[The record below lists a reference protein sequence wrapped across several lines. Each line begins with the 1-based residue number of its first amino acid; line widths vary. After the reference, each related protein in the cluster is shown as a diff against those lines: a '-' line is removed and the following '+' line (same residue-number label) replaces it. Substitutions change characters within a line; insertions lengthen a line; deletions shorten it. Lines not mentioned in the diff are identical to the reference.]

1 MRGGAERGR
10 VGEMRA
16 KRVKRRI
23 TCELVV
29 DGKRQ
34 SGIVL
39 DLSATGLFVQTA
51 VTSPVG
57 KEVEVHLAATR
68 TTPALTLRT
77 RVARGKRVPP
87 QLLTAAGGG
96 VGLRVINPPAAFAQ
110 LSAGDGEST
119 PSPPQPSPEAPST
132 ANNQT
137 QRRFQVR
144 LQATSG
150 MRSRSVVVQCADAKA
165 AKAQASAL
173 VGRGWDVVD
182 VSEKP

>member
-1 MRGGAERGR
+1 
-10 VGEMRA
+10 MRA

-34 SGIVL
+34 SGIAL

-51 VTSPVG
+51 VTYPVG

-96 VGLRVINPPAAFAQ
+96 MGLRVINPPLAFAQ
-110 LSAGDGEST
+110 LSTGDGEVT
-119 PSPPQPSPEAPST
+119 PSPPPPEAPST
-132 ANNQT
+132 PKGET

-144 LQATSG
+144 LQATG
-150 MRSRSVVVQCADAKA
+150 GTRSRSVVVQCADAKA
-165 AKAQASAL
+165 AKVQASAV

>member
-1 MRGGAERGR
+1 
-10 VGEMRA
+10 VGEKRA

-23 TCELVV
+23 TCELVI

-68 TTPALTLRT
+68 STPALTLRT

-87 QLLTAAGGG
+87 QLLTTAGGG
-96 VGLRVINPPAAFAQ
+96 MGLRVIDPPSAYAQ
-110 LSAGDGEST
+110 LSAGDGESI
-119 PSPPQPSPEAPST
+119 PSPPEPAPEAPST
-132 ANNQT
+132 PKGPP

-144 LQATSG
+144 LQATGG

-165 AKAQASAL
+165 AKAEASAL